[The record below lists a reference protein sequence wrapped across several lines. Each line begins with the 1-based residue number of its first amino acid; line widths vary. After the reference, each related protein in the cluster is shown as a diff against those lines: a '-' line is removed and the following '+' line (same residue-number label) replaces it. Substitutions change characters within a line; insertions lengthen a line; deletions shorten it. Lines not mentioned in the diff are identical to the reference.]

1 MRAINVLLAVL
12 VTLAIVVGVVE
23 LGLRLIGA
31 GPQPTINRFDAALG
45 WSKTPGAS
53 AGRKS
58 SEFDVRYDIND
69 LGLRDDPMPHPGKPA
84 GTYRVLVLGDSF
96 VLGYTVDRDGLFVDL
111 LERWW
116 KDEGRP
122 VDVVNA
128 GTEGWST
135 DQEVLWFLREGR
147 NYAPDL
153 VVLCPY
159 ENDLYWNGQ
168 TKYMR
173 YPKPRFQPSGQL
185 EQRQLFD
192 PGPRPWWE
200 GLAVGKVAGALANPP
215 ITWRHAANEG
225 RRLPMEFG
233 AYFHAPPDFMREA
246 YERTRGALTALGK
259 ACADLGIVLRVVPI
273 PNKACVDPAARA
285 DLERAVG
292 VDPALWSPD
301 LPVDTVLAMC
311 RELSLS
317 AYDARPAL
325 RAAAA
330 AEGALYFE
338 KDWHFNPRGN
348 RAFATFLHAT
358 LDADPAVFP
367 DPFRAKELA
376 ELPPPPP
383 GEVPG
388 WLKLYAVLW
397 VALSSLYAL
406 TYRDEPAWAAPLKV
420 GALLALV
427 FAIAIGGSRLLKSL
441 PPPWPSV
448 ALLVFVAALLG
459 FILFKLGRRIGTITE
474 LFAAFTRR
482 GHWYLMPLVV
492 VLLTIGS
499 LLVVAASS
507 PLVAP
512 FIYTLF

>member
-1 MRAINVLLAVL
+1 MRAFNVLLTLL
-12 VTLAIVVGVVE
+12 VTLAIVIAVVE
-23 LGLRLIGA
+23 GGLRLVGV
-31 GPQPTINRFDAALG
+31 GPQPTIHRFDPALG
-45 WSKTPGAS
+45 WSKEPGAS
-53 AGRKS
+53 ARRKS
-58 SEFDVRYDIND
+58 SEFDVRFEIND
-69 LGLRDDPMPHPGKPA
+69 LGLRDDALPHEGKPT

-96 VLGYTVDRDGLFVDL
+96 VLGYTVDRDNLFVDL

-116 KDEGRP
+116 KEEGRK
-122 VDVVNA
+122 VDVLNG

-135 DQEVLWFLREGR
+135 DQEVLWFLRKGR
-147 NYAPDL
+147 DFSPDL
-153 VVLCPY
+153 VLLCPY

-168 TKYMR
+168 TKYLR

-200 GLAVGKVAGALANPP
+200 GFAVGKIAGALANPP
-215 ITWRHAANEG
+215 LTWRHPANEG

-233 AYFHAPPDFMREA
+233 AYFREPPDFMKEA
-246 YERTRGALTALGK
+246 YERTRGALSALGK
-259 ACADLGIVLRVVPI
+259 ACGDLGIALRVVPI
-273 PNKACVDPAARA
+273 PNKACVDDAARKE
-285 DLERAVG
+285 LERAVG

-301 LPVDTVLAMC
+301 LPVDTFLAMC
-311 RELSLS
+311 RELSLA
-317 AYDARPAL
+317 AYDPRPAL
-325 RAAAA
+325 RAAASQ
-330 AEGALYFE
+330 GPLYFQ
-338 KDWHFNPRGN
+338 KDWHFDPAGN
-348 RAFATFLHAT
+348 RAFASFLHAT

-367 DPFRAKELA
+367 EPFRAQKLA

-383 GEVPG
+383 AELPG
-388 WLKLYAVLW
+388 WIKLYGVLL
-397 VALSSLYAL
+397 VVLSSLYAL
-406 TYRDEPAWAAPLKV
+406 TYRDEPVWTAPLKV

-427 FAIAIGGSRLLKSL
+427 FAIALGGSRLLEVL
-441 PPPWPSV
+441 PPPWP
-448 ALLVFVAALLG
+448 ARAMLVFVAVLIG
-459 FILFKLGRRIGTITE
+459 FILFKLGRRLGTITE